1 MQRTR
6 HGLLYTVAGEDEQ
19 VTFEMKLQVIRSK
32 GRANRLFVNVP
43 LALAGALDMKAG
55 ERLRW
60 QLLNRSDL
68 RLVRLDAPEPTKAAN
83 AGKK

>member
-1 MQRTR
+1 MQV
-6 HGLLYTVAGEDEQ
+6 L
-19 VTFEMKLQVIRSK
+19 FEMKLQAIRSK
-32 GRANRLFVNVP
+32 DRAGRLFVNVP
-43 LALAGALDMKAG
+43 LALAAALDMHPG

-68 RLVRLDAPEPTKAAN
+68 RSIRLDAPEPKK